1 MRQCSYAAQRSENR
15 RGQFW
20 NCEKIIRSPAFAFI
34 FVVADAVNMT
44 QRRFPPSLFQTI
56 VFVCRLL
63 SGAAE
68 PLGDQSTGDFHPN
81 VRPPLLPELAGLLR
95 PLHGSEALL
104 PRLQRQPGGGA
115 QRVLVQAAGEAL
127 PTCEQAIR
135 PCRYIQ
141 LFFFFTRYQMT
152 TERLMLHYGHRLYLL
167 RGEMHEIKK
176 VGRFSVH
183 PKVKDRYLASYYV
196 IIYSS
201 GLFRCELQSSGGI
214 GRVCRLPNIMELRM
228 TLKTHF

>member
-167 RGEMHEIKK
+167 RGECMREK
-176 VGRFSVH
+176 RW
-183 PKVKDRYLASYYV
+183 
-196 IIYSS
+196 
-201 GLFRCELQSSGGI
+201 
-214 GRVCRLPNIMELRM
+214 
-228 TLKTHF
+228 

>member
-1 MRQCSYAAQRSENR
+1 MSSGPGCWRSSSNMRTSNTPLQVH
-15 RGQFW
+15 
-20 NCEKIIRSPAFAFI
+20 PA
-34 FVVADAVNMT
+34 V
-44 QRRFPPSLFQTI
+44 
-56 VFVCRLL
+56 
-63 SGAAE
+63 
-68 PLGDQSTGDFHPN
+68 
-81 VRPPLLPELAGLLR
+81 
-95 PLHGSEALL
+95 
-104 PRLQRQPGGGA
+104 
-115 QRVLVQAAGEAL
+115 
-127 PTCEQAIR
+127 
-135 PCRYIQ
+135 
-141 LFFFFTRYQMT
+141 FFFTLYQMT

>member
-20 NCEKIIRSPAFAFI
+20 NCEKIIHN
-34 FVVADAVNMT
+34 ADAVNMT

-135 PCRYIQ
+135 PCRYVQ
-141 LFFFFTRYQMT
+141 LFSFS
-152 TERLMLHYGHRLYLL
+152 HYTKWQP
-167 RGEMHEIKK
+167 RG
-176 VGRFSVH
+176 
-183 PKVKDRYLASYYV
+183 
-196 IIYSS
+196 
-201 GLFRCELQSSGGI
+201 
-214 GRVCRLPNIMELRM
+214 
-228 TLKTHF
+228 